1 MKENKAIKTSPEKK
15 EKKIEKILDL
25 SPLQEGILYHHLVD
39 ASSLAYIPQVIY
51 NIAGPWE
58 PQHAQ
63 AALDALVAKFE
74 VLRTVFV
81 HEKLSKPQ
89 QVVLKTRKAELRYE
103 DIAHLTATEQ
113 QAYLQRYSEDD
124 RQQGFELAKD
134 CLLRVSVIRT
144 GQNSSKL
151 VWTYHHI
158 ILDGWSVPLLLN
170 EFIQFYQLASQRVP
184 LVVEPAP
191 AYSHYIDWL
200 KKQPKQEA
208 LTHWQAYLA
217 GYEQPAGLPKKTV
230 AGRAGYKLVK
240 HTRWLSKSVTDAL
253 RALARTHQVTFST
266 VFEALWALV
275 LRRYSGQDDVVFGRI
290 TAGRPADLAA
300 VDQIVGLFVNSV
312 PVRINCQDCPT
323 FAELLDKLHTDH
335 LRMQAYEHV
344 GLAEIQQQSQPK
356 GQLLD
361 HLVMFENYPVV
372 QATQEQRDNQADFTL
387 SAEASIE
394 QSNYDFDV
402 TAYPGEELMLELA
415 YNSQVYED
423 WLVTY
428 IGQYFVQLAEIVA
441 LCPQISLRDAAIT
454 ALLPHEQALLQAVNF
469 TERAYPQEHTLPDLF
484 EAQAARTPHAV
495 ALVTEEG
502 QLTYQTLNER
512 ANQIAHYLQAHYEL
526 QPDDRVGLLLGRS
539 ADLVAALLGVLKAG
553 AAYVPVDPAYP
564 RERKLAI
571 LQESGCKALLTEP
584 EHLADTLHAAAVDVA
599 TIPGGERSNPPRTTQ
614 PQHLAYVIY
623 SSGTTGKPKGI
634 MIEHRSIVNLLY
646 YYNEKYQLR
655 HTDRLLQL
663 TNIVIDIALQEIFS
677 AFMNGLP
684 LFMPSQALVFDA
696 PALRRY
702 IQEQG
707 ITFIQLIPDTL
718 HEYLAEGERLEEL
731 RVVLCG
737 GDKLPDKWKELIVDK
752 GYPLYNVYGQT
763 ETTIDALVSQCQVGK
778 SGFEEV
784 VANYQLYVLDEQHQ
798 QTPVGVPGEICVAGV
813 GVARGYLNQAELT
826 SEKFLDDPFGEGR
839 LYKTGDRGRW
849 LSDGTLEFVGRQDEQ
864 VKVRGYR
871 IELGEV
877 TKVLLQVAELRE
889 AAVVAQATD
898 SGDKFLCAYYV
909 PSEGNFEVSAQAL
922 RKCMLEQLPDYMVP
936 QYFVELA
943 QLPLNANG
951 KLDRKALPQPGSSH
965 SHTGYVAPR
974 TTAESKLAAIWQD
987 VLKVARVGIDDN
999 FFELGG
1005 HSLKAISLLAKAG
1018 KELKVALSIR
1028 QLFEQ
1033 PTIRQLAAALA
1044 GQIADEQAV
1053 YTIPPAPESPFY
1065 PLSSAQKR
1073 MYALYEFDRESTA
1086 YITPSALVIEG
1097 EVDVEQLEKAFNQLI
1112 ARHESLRTSFHLVDG
1127 QVMQRVTPR
1136 ISFSLAYE
1144 QRPEWEVASQEMQ
1157 QVVREFTQ
1165 PFDLTQAPLL
1175 RAKLWRVKQ
1184 GPGTAHVLL
1193 VDKHHIITDGVS
1205 EEILDQDLARLYAG
1219 KELAPV
1225 ALQYKDYA
1233 VWQQNQLTSE
1243 RVARQ
1248 KQYWLEQFRDGVP
1261 VLNLPTD
1268 YARPKTRSF
1277 QGNYVFFRFDEQLTD
1292 QLKQLARDEQ
1302 TTLYV
1307 VLFTL
1312 FKTLLYRYT
1321 GEENIVVGSGSA
1333 NRTHADLQEVVG
1345 MFINMLVVKTTPE
1358 SQQPFVE
1365 YLRQVH
1371 QATLSAFD
1379 NQDYQFDM
1387 LVHELKITR
1396 DAARNPLF
1404 DVSFA
1409 LQNIEEADQA
1419 ESALTLTPYQHADT
1433 FATTRF
1439 DLHLEAWENN
1449 NQLGLRLEYST
1460 ELFKPAT
1467 VQRMARHFQT
1477 IAEQVAANIQL
1488 PLTAIKLLYLKE
1500 QQQLVAEF
1508 NDTQK
1513 PYPSASTIH
1522 ECLAEQVAR
1531 TPHAIALV
1539 HDNQQLTYQ
1548 DLDQRTNQLA
1558 RFLLEEQQLRAEE
1571 PVALLIDRS
1580 PEMIIGMIGI
1590 LKAGGCY
1597 VPLDPQLPEE
1607 RLRHALVD
1615 AEVRIVLSGKNHLCL
1630 LNRLQWESGVR
1641 TYVCLDTDD
1650 VYAEV
1655 EKQGTDLISQPLWDY
1670 IGEEA
1675 GNAIMG
1681 GGWKSSYTGECLSE
1695 QEIEEY
1701 AENILLKLKPYLR
1714 ANTRVLEI
1722 GCSSGLSMFRIAP
1735 HVAYYC
1741 GTDLPGVMLSKTQER
1756 VEAGGFSN
1764 IHLHVLAAHEIDQL
1778 TEGKFDI
1785 VIINSVV
1792 QAFPGHHYL
1801 RHVINKCVDKLS
1813 DRGLVFVGDVLDQSK
1828 KAALAASLEDFKQQH
1843 PAEGYVTR
1851 TDLSKELFIDQRFFE
1866 DLLQEQAGLL
1876 QVACSEKIHQI
1887 GNELTRFRYDAL
1899 LMVDKQR
1906 RAQSVSKHKQQLDR
1920 RAVAR
1925 HGSEKVPVKGSPT
1938 QLAYIIYTSGST
1950 GKPKGVM
1957 VEHGGL
1963 VNHAIAYQQV
1973 FGVRPTDRVLQFASL
1988 SFDASLSEIFM
1999 AFVSGARLH
2008 LVPPATISNYRD
2020 FEEYLTQQRITFA
2033 ILPPAYAAHLKPDR
2047 LPHLRVL
2054 LTGGS
2059 ASSFALASLWREHLT
2074 YTNVYGPTEASI
2086 VASYFH
2092 CPPGDALEERYASV
2106 PIGRPIA
2113 NTQVYI
2119 LDEQQQIQPLGVPG
2133 ELCIGGVGVARGY
2146 LNQPELTR
2154 EKFIANPFAA
2164 GRLYRTGDLARWLE
2178 DGNLE
2183 YLGRR
2188 DEQVKV
2194 RGYRIEPGEIEQALV
2209 KYYGVA
2215 EATVVARKESDS
2227 DDKYLCA
2234 YYVPTDTARPAFPIE
2249 ELRAHLLTHLPEY
2262 MLPAYFVKLDAMPL
2276 NVSGKINNKALPEP
2290 DKGHAT
2296 VAYVAPRTKVEKALA
2311 EAWRKVLKMER
2322 VGVDDNFFFFGGD
2335 SIKAIQAIAHL
2346 QQQGLTITMAK
2357 MFQHP
2362 VLGAQAEHVEPV
2374 LQETE
2379 QGPVAG
2385 VVRLTPAQQ
2394 WFLHFSG
2401 QDQGN
2406 QYLFWCLYQQKGF
2419 DEKHVAQALQ
2429 AIALHHDAL
2438 RMIYRDDSGKIV
2450 QYNKGQEDCA
2460 LFELKVVDVRGATS
2474 EEEAIKHAAMHLYSN
2489 TNLSTGPLLRVGL
2502 FRASVGDHLF
2512 CFVHEL
2518 VADGVAIQIIVDD
2531 LAKAYQ
2537 QLVQG
2542 QAISLPK
2549 KTTSYQQ
2556 WAEALHRYAFGPQLA
2571 QEAAYWQI
2579 ADEVLKESA
2588 SAAAGSASKGVW
2600 ADMKEIALPLSRQQ
2614 TKQFQQEVNQ
2624 AYQTQSGDVLLTAL
2638 GLALRAWNGHD
2649 QQVIALIGHGREEV
2663 IAGVDVT
2670 RTVGQ
2675 FTTRY
2680 PVLLELN
2687 ENGEFAD
2694 HLLYTKEQLQ
2704 QVPHKGIG
2712 YELWKYIHKNEI
2724 PIYPE
2729 VLFNYLGDYL
2739 GTNSEE
2745 RAQFDAPI
2753 YSPRD
2758 PVSPATELLFD
2769 LDMAGIIIGGRL
2781 LLKCRYNPKR
2791 SDENQVL
2798 QLMEL
2803 FRQQLLDLIEHCANQ
2818 QTRLAAATADR

>member
-1 MKENKAIKTSPEKK
+1 MENKVIKTSPEKK
-15 EKKIEKILDL
+15 IEKLLDL
-25 SPLQEGILYHHLVD
+25 SPLQEGILYHHLAD
-39 ASSLAYIPQVIY
+39 AASLAYIPQVIY

-58 PQHAQ
+58 PRHAQ
-63 AALDALVAKFE
+63 AALDALVARFE

-81 HEKLSKPQ
+81 HQKLSKPQ
-89 QVVLKTRKAELRYE
+89 QVVLKTRQAKLRYE
-103 DIAHLTATEQ
+103 DLTYLPATEQ
-113 QAYLQRYSEDD
+113 PAYLQQYAEDD
-124 RQQGFELAKD
+124 RQQGFDLAKD
-134 CLLRVSVIRT
+134 CLLRVSLIRT
-144 GQNSSKL
+144 GQNASKL

-170 EFIQFYQLASQRVP
+170 EFIQFYQLASQRLP

-217 GYEQPAGLPKKTV
+217 GYEHPAGLPKKTGT
-230 AGRAGYKLVK
+230 GRPGYQLVK
-240 HTRWLSKSVTDAL
+240 HTRWLSKPVTDAL
-253 RALARTHQVTFST
+253 RALARTHQVTLST

-290 TAGRPADLAA
+290 SAGRPADLAA

-312 PVRINCQDCPT
+312 PVRVNCQDCPT
-323 FAELLDKLHTDH
+323 FAELLTQLHTDH

-344 GLAEIQQQSQPK
+344 GLAEIQQQSSPK

-372 QATQEQRDNQADFTL
+372 RATPEQHGQADFTL

-415 YNSQVYED
+415 YNAQVYED
-423 WLVTY
+423 WLVTH
-428 IGQYFVQLAEIVA
+428 IGQYFVQLAETIA
-441 LCPQISLRDAAIT
+441 RDPEISLRDAAIT
-454 ALLPHEQALLQAVNF
+454 ALLPHEQALLQAVNM
-469 TERAYPQEHTLPDLF
+469 TGRAYPQEDTLPDLF
-484 EAQAARTPHAV
+484 EAQAARTPHAI
-495 ALVTEEG
+495 ALVTDEG

-512 ANQIAHYLQAHYEL
+512 ANQVAHYLQTHYQL

-539 ADLVAALLGVLKAG
+539 ADLVVALLGILKAG

-571 LQESGCKALLTEP
+571 LQESGCRALLTEQL
-584 EHLADTLHAAAVDVA
+584 HLAEALHSAAVDLA
-599 TIPGGERSNPPRTTQ
+599 TIPRGERSNPPRTTQ

-663 TNIVIDIALQEIFS
+663 TNVVIDIALQEMFS

-684 LFMPSQALVFDA
+684 LFLPSQALVFDP

-702 IQEQG
+702 IREQG

-718 HEYLAEGERLEEL
+718 HEYLAEGERIEEL
-731 RVVLCG
+731 RIVLCG
-737 GDKLPDKWKELIVDK
+737 GDKLPEKWKELIVAK

-778 SGFEEV
+778 NGFEEV
-784 VANYQLYVLDEQHQ
+784 VANYQLYVLDEQQ
-798 QTPVGVPGEICVAGV
+798 RQTPVGVPGEIGVAGV

-826 SEKFLDDPFGEGR
+826 SEKFVDNPFGDGR

-849 LSDGTLEFVGRQDEQ
+849 LNDGTLEFVGRQDEQ

-877 TKVLLQVAELRE
+877 TKVLLQQAELRE

-898 SGDKFLCAYYV
+898 SEDKALCAYYV
-909 PSEGNFEVSAQAL
+909 PSADHPKVSAQVL
-922 RKCMLEQLPDYMVP
+922 RKRMLEQLPDYMVP
-936 QYFVELA
+936 QYFVELD

-951 KLDRKALPQPGSSH
+951 KLDRQALPLPGRSQG
-965 SHTGYVAPR
+965 HTGYVAPR
-974 TTAESKLAAIWQD
+974 TAAETKLAAIWQD
-987 VLKVARVGIDDN
+987 VLKVAQVGIDDN

-1005 HSLKAISLLAKAG
+1005 HSLKAIALLAKAG
-1018 KELKVALSIR
+1018 KELQVALSIR

-1033 PTIRQLAAALA
+1033 PTIRQLAASFA
-1044 GQIADEQAV
+1044 GQIAAEPVA
-1053 YTIPPAPESPFY
+1053 YAIPPAPESPFY

-1073 MYALYEFDRESTA
+1073 MYALYELDRESTA
-1086 YITPSALVIEG
+1086 YITPSASVIEG
-1097 EVDVEQLEKAFNQLI
+1097 EVDVAQLEKAFNQLI

-1127 QVMQRVTPR
+1127 QVVQRITPR

-1144 QRPEWEVASQEMQ
+1144 QRPEWEVAGPEIQ
-1157 QVVREFTQ
+1157 QVVREFTR

-1175 RAKLWRVKQ
+1175 RARLWRVKQ
-1184 GPGTAHVLL
+1184 GPGVAHILL

-1205 EEILDQDLARLYAG
+1205 EEIIDQELARLYAG
-1219 KELAPV
+1219 QELAPV

-1233 VWQQNQLTSE
+1233 VWQQSQLTSE

-1277 QGNYVFFRFDEQLTD
+1277 QGNYVFFRFDEQLTN

-1312 FKTLLYRYT
+1312 FKTLLHRYT
-1321 GEENIVVGSGSA
+1321 GEKSIVVGSGSA

-1358 SQQPFVE
+1358 APQPFVE

-1379 NQDYQFDM
+1379 NQDYQFDV
-1387 LVHELKITR
+1387 LVHELKTAR
-1396 DAARNPLF
+1396 DASRNPLF
-1404 DVSFA
+1404 DVSFV
-1409 LQNIEEADQA
+1409 LQNIEEANRA

-1439 DLHLEAWENN
+1439 DLHLEAWESNQ
-1449 NQLGLRLEYST
+1449 QLGLRLEYST

-1467 VQRMARHFQT
+1467 AQRMARHFQA
-1477 IAEQVAANIQL
+1477 IAEQVTANIRV
-1488 PLTAIKLLYLKE
+1488 PLMAIELLSPTE

-1508 NDTQK
+1508 NDTPRVQ
-1513 PYPSASTIH
+1513 PAAGTIH
-1522 ECLAEQVAR
+1522 ECLAQQAAR
-1531 TPHAIALV
+1531 TPQAVALV
-1539 HDNQQLTYQ
+1539 YEDQQLTYQ
-1548 DLDQRTNQLA
+1548 ELDERTNQLA
-1558 RFLLEEQQLRAEE
+1558 RFLAEEQQLRAEE
-1571 PVALLIDRS
+1571 PVALLVDRS

-1607 RLRHALVD
+1607 RLQHALAD
-1615 AEVRIVLSGKNHLCL
+1615 AAVRIVLSGKDHVRL
-1630 LNRLQWESGVR
+1630 LNRLQWESDVR

-1655 EKQGTDLISQPLWDY
+1655 EKQGNDLMSQQLWDY

-1675 GNAIMG
+1675 ENAIMG
-1681 GGWKSSYTGECLSE
+1681 GGWKSSYTGEYLSE
-1695 QEIEEY
+1695 PEMAEY
-1701 AENILLKLKPYLR
+1701 AENIFLKLQPYLH
-1714 ANTRVLEI
+1714 AHTRILEI
-1722 GCSSGLSMFRIAP
+1722 GCSSGLSMFQLAP
-1735 HVAYYC
+1735 HVAHYC
-1741 GTDLPGVMLSKTQER
+1741 GTDLSGVILSKTQER
-1756 VEAGGFSN
+1756 VEAAGFRN

-1778 TEGKFDI
+1778 PEGGFDI

-1792 QAFPGHHYL
+1792 QAFLGHHYL
-1801 RHVINKCVDKLS
+1801 RQVISKCVDKLS
-1813 DRGLVFVGDVLDQSK
+1813 DRGLIFVGDVMDQRK

-1843 PAEGYVTR
+1843 QAAGYVTR

-1866 DLLQEQAGLL
+1866 DLLQEQAAL
-1876 QVACSEKIHQI
+1876 QQVEFSEKIHQI
-1887 GNELTRFRYDAL
+1887 RNELTQFRYDAL
-1899 LMVDKQR
+1899 LTVAKQQTASPAR
-1906 RAQSVSKHKQQLDR
+1906 KHKQQLDR

-1925 HGSEKVPVKGSPT
+1925 HSSEQVAFKGSPT
-1938 QLAYIIYTSGST
+1938 QLAYLIYTSGST
-1950 GKPKGVM
+1950 GRPKGVM

-1963 VNHAIAYQQV
+1963 VNHAIAYQQA
-1973 FGVRPTDRVLQFASL
+1973 FGLTPTDRVLQFASL
-1988 SFDASLSEIFM
+1988 SFDASLSEVFM
-1999 AFVSGARLH
+1999 AFGSGASLH
-2008 LVPPATISNYRD
+2008 MVPAATISNYRD
-2020 FEEYLTQQRITFA
+2020 FEEYLTRQRITVA
-2033 ILPPAYAAHLKPDR
+2033 TLPPAYAAQLKPGR

-2054 LTGGS
+2054 LTAGS
-2059 ASSFALASLWREHLT
+2059 ASSFALANLWKEHVT
-2074 YTNVYGPTEASI
+2074 YINAYGPTEASI
-2086 VASYFH
+2086 AASFFH
-2092 CPPGDALEERYASV
+2092 CPPGAALEQQYASI

-2113 NTQVYI
+2113 NAQVYI
-2119 LDEQQQIQPLGVPG
+2119 LDEELRIQPLGVPG
-2133 ELCIGGVGVARGY
+2133 ELCIGGAGVARGY
-2146 LNQPELTR
+2146 LNQPVLTR

-2183 YLGRR
+2183 YLGRK

-2194 RGYRIEPGEIEQALV
+2194 RGYRIEPGEIEQALLN
-2209 KYYGVA
+2209 YHGVA
-2215 EATVVARKESDS
+2215 EATVVARPEPDS
-2227 DDKYLCA
+2227 ADHYLCA
-2234 YYVPTDTARPAFPIE
+2234 YYVPTDTTRPAFPIE
-2249 ELRAHLLTHLPEY
+2249 ELRVHLLTHLPKY
-2262 MLPAYFVKLDAMPL
+2262 MLPAYFVRLDAMPV
-2276 NVSGKINNKALPEP
+2276 NVSGKVNKKALPEP
-2290 DKGHAT
+2290 DKGYAA
-2296 VAYVAPRTKVEKALA
+2296 VAYVAPRTKAEKALA
-2311 EAWRKVLKMER
+2311 AAWQKVLKTER
-2322 VGVDDNFFFFGGD
+2322 VGLEDNFFFFGGD

-2362 VLGAQAEHVEPV
+2362 VLGAQAEQVEPIIR
-2374 LQETE
+2374 EAE
-2379 QGPVAG
+2379 QGPVEG
-2385 VVRLTPAQQ
+2385 VVKLTPAQQ
-2394 WFLHFSG
+2394 WFLHFNGS
-2401 QDQGN
+2401 DKGN
-2406 QYLFWCLYQQKGF
+2406 QHLFWCLYQAKGF
-2419 DEKHVAQALQ
+2419 DEQHVTQALQ
-2429 AIALHHDAL
+2429 AVVRHHDAL

-2450 QYNKGQEDCA
+2450 QYNKGPEACD
-2460 LFELKVVDVRGATS
+2460 LFELQVVDVRGAAS
-2474 EEEAIKHAAMHLYSN
+2474 EEEAIRHAAEQLYSN
-2489 TNLSTGPLLRVGL
+2489 TNLSTGPLFRLGL
-2502 FRASVGDHLF
+2502 FKASVGDHLF

-2531 LAKAYQ
+2531 LAKAYH
-2537 QLVQG
+2537 QLEQG
-2542 QAISLPK
+2542 QAIRLPK

-2556 WAEALHRYAFGPQLA
+2556 WAEALHRYAFGSQLA
-2571 QEAAYWQI
+2571 REAAYWQL
-2579 ADEVLKESA
+2579 ADEVIKENTEPT
-2588 SAAAGSASKGVW
+2588 AGLTSKGVW
-2600 ADMKEIALPLSRQQ
+2600 ADMQEIALPLSRRQ

-2649 QQVIALIGHGREEV
+2649 RQVIAMMGHGREEV
-2663 IAGVDVT
+2663 IPGVDVT

-2680 PVLLELN
+2680 PVLLELRA
-2687 ENGEFAD
+2687 NGEFAD
-2694 HLLYTKEQLQ
+2694 QLTHTKEQLQ
-2704 QVPHKGIG
+2704 RVPHKGIG
-2712 YELWKYIHKNEI
+2712 YELWKYIHKNEV
-2724 PIYPE
+2724 PVYPE

-2739 GTNSEE
+2739 GTASAEL
-2745 RAQFDAPI
+2745 AQFDTPI

-2769 LDMAGIIIGGRL
+2769 LDMSGIIIDGQL

-2791 SDENQVL
+2791 SDEHQVR

-2803 FRQQLLDLIEHCANQ
+2803 FRQQLLDLIEHCTTQ
-2818 QTRLAAATADR
+2818 QLPLTAATASR